1 MYLSIGNSYMVRK
14 ADILGIFDM
23 DNATWSRW
31 TRQTLTLA
39 EQSGQVIDA
48 APGDI
53 PNAFV
58 LCREDGAQKIYLSA
72 LTAATLRRRVEEPM
86 I

>member
-1 MYLSIGNSYMVRK
+1 MYLHLGQAVVVNQW
-14 ADILGIFDM
+14 DIVAIFDM